1 MRLIDADVLFS
12 ILDDRIKEAE
22 EDARHAKRDVVA
34 ERADA
39 VLSTLE
45 SLKADIE
52 DKALTIDAIPK
63 TRCYDCQFSG
73 KYSGVDLRKINAT
86 G

>member
-52 DKALTIDAIPK
+52 DNAPTIDAVPK
-63 TRCYDCQFSG
+63 TQCQDCKFSG
-73 KYSGVDLRKINAT
+73 KYSGMDLRRINAT
-86 G
+86 D